1 MKMTNASLNNEPGAY
16 VEKLF
21 NTTALE
27 VKQNPL
33 GYHLY
38 VFIADGKEMAK
49 QVGVRRMKWHKVKF
63 KAEGFQRA
71 LDMNRVG
78 EIGTYLSQ
86 NAILP
91 NALVIAFEEGTLEF
105 DPLPGQQEDSVAK
118 FGHLTVKGKI
128 IKRDGEEEP
137 LPENER
143 IGYVIDGQ
151 HRLKGIESSTLP
163 EGSFPIIISAFYGVD
178 ARFQL
183 SQFYALNQT
192 VPISRALL
200 ALLRREL
207 GLQLSP
213 HEAYKKAI
221 SDVCGILQS
230 KPGSPFEA
238 EKYVGSPIY
247 KGPLSI
253 TVVEGMVERAVKN
266 THLKWKWNQ
275 DANLIPGSHLQDI
288 AQSLYVYWKGISE
301 VFPEY
306 WGKKPKDQR
315 LFCAIGLYTMIQF
328 FGKVMENI
336 DVNSPHAV
344 QDVKNKLAPIRDMPW
359 GKIQAIPSTPKSTF
373 RPEHFFYVIRDLW
386 DANGARPYKLIIKDP
401 SGAALV
407 NLELTGS

>member
-1 MKMTNASLNNEPGAY
+1 MKTGNTSANDKPKVY

-21 NTTALE
+21 NTIALE
-27 VKQNPL
+27 VKQNSL

-38 VFIADGKEMAK
+38 LFIADGKEMAK
-49 QVGVRRMKWHKVKF
+49 QVGVRRMEWHKGKF

-86 NAILP
+86 NPILP
-91 NALVIAFEEGTLEF
+91 NALVVAFEEGTLEF

-118 FGHLTVKGKI
+118 FGHLKVKGKLI
-128 IKRDGEEEP
+128 DKDGELEP
-137 LPENER
+137 LTERER

-151 HRLKGIESSTLP
+151 HRLKAIESSTLP
-163 EGSFPIIISAFYGVD
+163 EGSFPVIISAFYRVD

-207 GLQLSP
+207 GYQLP
-213 HEAYKKAI
+213 TREARKKAI

-230 KPGSPFEA
+230 KPNSPFEA

-253 TVVEGMVERAVKN
+253 TVVEGMVERAIKN
-266 THLKWKWNQ
+266 TILRWKWNEN
-275 DANLIPGSHLQDI
+275 ANLIPESHLQDI
-288 AQSLYVYWKGISE
+288 AQSLYVYWKGVSE

-306 WGKKPKDQR
+306 WGKRPRDQR

-328 FGKVMENI
+328 FDKVMENI
-336 DVNSPHAV
+336 DINSATAV
-344 QDVKNKLAPIRDMPW
+344 QEVKARLKPIKDLPW
-359 GKIQAIPSTPKSTF
+359 GKLQAIPSTPKSTF
-373 RPEHFFYVIRDLW
+373 RPEHFFDAIRDLW
-386 DANGARPYKLIIKDP
+386 EADGARPYTLVMRDP
-401 SGAALV
+401 AGAELV
-407 NLELTGS
+407 NLELIG

>member
-1 MKMTNASLNNEPGAY
+1 MKIGNASLNNKPQAY
-16 VEKLF
+16 VEKIF
-21 NTTALE
+21 STVALE
-27 VKQNPL
+27 VNQNSL

-49 QVGVRRMKWHKVKF
+49 QVGVRRMKWHKGKF

-71 LDMNRVG
+71 LDMKRVG

-91 NALVIAFEEGTLEF
+91 NDLVVAFEKGTLEF

-118 FGHLTVKGKI
+118 FGHLTVRGKL
-128 IKRDGEEEP
+128 IKRNGEVEP

-213 HEAYKKAI
+213 REAYKKAI
-221 SDVCGILQS
+221 SDVCGMLQS
-230 KPGSPFEA
+230 KPDSPFEP
-238 EKYVGSPIY
+238 EKYVGSAIY
-247 KGPLSI
+247 KGPLKI
-253 TVVEGMVERAVKN
+253 TVVEGMVERAIKN
-266 THLKWKWNQ
+266 TNLKWKWNQ
-275 DANLIPGSHLQDI
+275 NANLIPESHFQDI

-301 VFPEY
+301 VFSEY
-306 WGKKPKDQR
+306 WGKKAKDQR
-315 LFCAIGLYTMIQF
+315 LFCAMGLYTMIQF
-328 FGKVMENI
+328 FDKLMENI
-336 DVNSPHAV
+336 DINSAKAI
-344 QDVKNKLAPIRDMPW
+344 QEVKARLEPIKDIPW
-359 GKIQAIPSTPKSTF
+359 GKLQAIPSTPKSTF
-373 RPEHFFYVIRDLW
+373 RPVHFFDAIRDLW
-386 DANGARPYKLIIKDP
+386 DADGKRPYSLIIRDP
-401 SGAALV
+401 AGAELA
-407 NLELTGS
+407 NLQLS

>member
-1 MKMTNASLNNEPGAY
+1 MKMGNTSLNKPKEY

-21 NTTALE
+21 NTIALE
-27 VKQNPL
+27 VKQNSQ

-38 VFIADGKEMAK
+38 LFVVDGKEIAK
-49 QVGVRRMKWHKVKF
+49 QVGVRRMEWHKAKF

-71 LDMNRVG
+71 LDMNRVN
-78 EIGTYLSQ
+78 EIGVYLSQ
-86 NAILP
+86 NPILP
-91 NALVIAFEEGTLEF
+91 NALVVAFEEGTLEF
-105 DPLPGQQEDSVAK
+105 NPLPGQQADSVVK
-118 FGHLTVKGKI
+118 FGHLTIRGKLIKG
-128 IKRDGEEEP
+128 DGVLEP
-137 LPENER
+137 LPERER

-163 EGSFPIIISAFYGVD
+163 EGSFPIIVSAFYKVD

-192 VPISRALL
+192 VQISRSLL

-207 GLQLSP
+207 GYQLP
-213 HEAYKKAI
+213 PREASKKAI

-230 KPGSPFEA
+230 KPSSPFEP

-247 KGPLSI
+247 KGPLNV
-253 TVVEGMVERAVKN
+253 TVVEGMVERAIKN
-266 THLKWKWNQ
+266 TRLKWKWNP
-275 DANLIPGSHLQDI
+275 DANLIPESHLQDI

-301 VFPEY
+301 VFSEY

-328 FGKVMENI
+328 YDKVMENI
-336 DVNSPHAV
+336 DINSAKAV
-344 QDVKNKLAPIRDMPW
+344 QEVKARLEPIKDIPW
-359 GKIQAIPSTPKSTF
+359 GKLQAIPSTPKSTF

-386 DANGARPYKLIIKDP
+386 DVNGVRPYTLIIKDP
-401 SGAALV
+401 AGAELV
-407 NLELTGS
+407 SLQF

>member
-1 MKMTNASLNNEPGAY
+1 MKMGNASLNNKPQAY
-16 VEKLF
+16 VEKIF
-21 NTTALE
+21 STVALE
-27 VKQNPL
+27 VNQNSL

-49 QVGVRRMKWHKVKF
+49 QVGVRRMKWHKGKF

-71 LDMNRVG
+71 LDMKRVG

-91 NALVIAFEEGTLEF
+91 NDLVVAFEKGTLEF

-118 FGHLTVKGKI
+118 FGHLTVRGKL
-128 IKRDGEEEP
+128 IKRNGEVEP

-213 HEAYKKAI
+213 REAYKKAI
-221 SDVCGILQS
+221 SDVCGMLQS
-230 KPGSPFEA
+230 KPDSPFEP
-238 EKYVGSPIY
+238 EKYVGSAIY
-247 KGPLSI
+247 KGPLKI
-253 TVVEGMVERAVKN
+253 TVVEGMVERAIKN
-266 THLKWKWNQ
+266 TNLKWKWNQ
-275 DANLIPGSHLQDI
+275 NANLIPESHFQDI

-301 VFPEY
+301 VFSEY
-306 WGKKPKDQR
+306 WGKKAKDQR
-315 LFCAIGLYTMIQF
+315 LFCAMGLYTMIQF
-328 FGKVMENI
+328 FDKLMENI
-336 DVNSPHAV
+336 DINSAKAI
-344 QDVKNKLAPIRDMPW
+344 QEVKARLEPIKDIPW
-359 GKIQAIPSTPKSTF
+359 GKLQAIPSTPKSTF
-373 RPEHFFYVIRDLW
+373 RPVHFFDAIRDLW
-386 DANGARPYKLIIKDP
+386 DADGKRPYSLIIRDP
-401 SGAALV
+401 AGAELA
-407 NLELTGS
+407 NLQLS